1 MATDTIQMEPGPI
14 EVRLYENVY
23 LGDVAAALPHDTMV
37 TVVGRCTVVDAGAR
51 RFDDVEH
58 AVLIP
63 DDAYAHLKTLGVL
76 PRAKKGAAR
85 SQSAGVTP
93 RDLARSAETWAERAA
108 RFERLAE
115 DADSLRMNAAE
126 ARRAGELCRQIEAE
140 LDGLRQRAE
149 AAQHELAEA
158 A

>member
-1 MATDTIQMEPGPI
+1 MQLEPGPI

-23 LGDVAAALPHDTMV
+23 LGDVAAVLPHDTMV

-63 DDAYAHLKTLGVL
+63 DDAYAHLKGLGVL
-76 PRAKKGAAR
+76 PRAKKGGAR
-85 SQSAGVTP
+85 PKSSGVSAL
-93 RDLARSAETWAERAA
+93 DLSRSAETWGERAA

-115 DADSLRMNAAE
+115 DADSLRMDAAE
-126 ARRAGELCRQIEAE
+126 ARRAGQLCRQIEAE
-140 LDGLRQRAE
+140 LNGLCQRLPVDA
-149 AAQHELAEA
+149 
-158 A
+158 